1 MQIRKQ
7 MAEKRELSASVLSTL
22 GRQQNEHVNQERVS
36 ILGAAEVIASSL
48 VQHKAQSLPRFPFYM
63 GAVAVI

>member
-7 MAEKRELSASVLSTL
+7 MAEKRELTASVLSTL
-22 GRQQNEHVNQERVS
+22 GRQQSEHVNQERMS

-48 VQHKAQSLPRFPFYM
+48 VQHKAQSLPRFPSYM